1 MTTAGQRLVSLSGL
15 PSGSAQAHLLAIT
28 TGTGTGETIYA
39 PRMTVVTQQRT
50 ATVTSRPK
58 RSAPQVEPV
67 AKQAKAPQK
76 QSSKYAYAFT
86 SVERVAVLTQAD
98 SVFITQ
104 KLSTETVTTKDDVI
118 SVSRRKA

>member
-1 MTTAGQRLVSLSGL
+1 MKLGEYLVANSSL
-15 PSGSAQAHLLAIT
+15 PSGSIVQHILALN
-28 TGTGTGETIYA
+28 TGTGTGPGETIYA

-67 AKQAKAPQK
+67 AKQGKAPQK

-86 SVERVAVLTQAD
+86 SVERVAVSTTKEE
-98 SVFITQ
+98 VFIT
-104 KLSTETVTTKDDVI
+104 TKTKEN
-118 SVSRRKA
+118 RRG